1 MSGLKKFVVVSVTL
15 AFVLVPLLGPASF
28 ANAVT
33 IVDGDLVKTA
43 SSSAVYLIQGTT
55 KRVMPHANV
64 YASWGF
70 PADYS
75 TVKTV
80 SASDLAA
87 YTDGNAVPFRDGSL
101 FRGTATSLGGKDK
114 TAVFYVEGATLKPVV
129 SEAVYQALFKDANW
143 AKVTWVPDDLLTK
156 FSYPM
161 GADLTS
167 ATTHP
172 NGVLIKYS
180 NDPSKIYLISGGSK
194 RLFSSTAAI
203 TANRYSLSSVISID
217 ANEVYADGEPITGV
231 ETALLTAGWAGVTT
245 PVTGGLTVSLDS
257 SNPVGATLPPTAAN
271 VELLKVRLTA
281 GSTAVNVTGMTFKRN
296 GMGATGD
303 WTSLAVYEGGTRL
316 VSTGRAISSDNHEVE
331 FPVLAVAIPA
341 NSSKVVVLRGTVSN
355 PGTTGGR
362 HYFSV
367 KAVATTATV
376 AGLPVNGNEF
386 VIGVTG
392 GSTVTVAAGSS
403 PSNPNIGAQ
412 AAEIANFKLTAG
424 TNDIEAKEVVLT
436 LSGSLARAS
445 VTNLKLYQ
453 EATLLASAASVN
465 SNDTA
470 TFTLAAPFTI
480 LKGANRIFTV
490 KADLGGRVAET
501 LTIKIDDVD
510 HVTAVD
516 KVSLYGAAI
525 TGPSVTLA
533 TVIMQGGTVTL
544 ADNGPSA
551 GTIIKNSQDVVLTK
565 FSITSA
571 RQVEVKKL
579 NVTLVS
585 DGTNLLDIAGNAVLD
600 TDTIAD
606 LRIKDLDT
614 GATVASKPLTL
625 SNCVAATGCKTE
637 DDATDTAG
645 NNTWQLTDSFY
656 LTPNVTRHLAVTVD
670 IGTAT
675 LLANE
680 YLRADV
686 KSVVHTAATDYEY
699 RDVATGD
706 YIKLADVIPVSIS
719 GDNQTI
725 KASALTMSLASTPV
739 SSTVVKG
746 ATGVDALGV
755 VFTAGDSSDI
765 RLTSLQ
771 ARVYVSTVA
780 APRADGATTGT
791 EVTTP
796 NANILSAKLYDGD
809 ILLSTKTLSNTS
821 GNATIAHDYGKVTF
835 DGLNVIVPKSSN
847 KKLTIKLDTNQ
858 TQSAEIF
865 VAVSILGDEEV
876 TDPATADGN
885 ITAYDS
891 DSNTVDVTSNVNILH
906 ATNAPSIYINVKSV
920 GTLNMATDAETPISD
935 IVLSGATGVAI
946 SKIKFTATNETWT
959 VNKLRIKLNTAA
971 AEGSI
976 SKVIISPE
984 GGTAVDGYLTTV
996 SSVSYVQFSN
1006 LGWVIPAGTSKVLT
1020 IKADLKAIDQ
1030 NYAETGREIKLGVI
1044 DGTGTT
1050 DQFEAVGTSQTTLS
1064 EASSTGDK
1072 YGNPMYLRKSKPTVT
1087 RTALDSAILAEGT
1100 MTLFKFNVAAD
1111 AAGAVTLKKVAF
1123 DVIPSD
1129 ASSDTLQATTWALYD
1144 SVDMNTAIA
1153 GVWSNG
1159 SASSTS
1165 GACAI
1170 TAAAPGTVSLEMTNE
1185 KEIAAGSSKTF
1196 VLKGV
1201 VSNSAQYDSIITR
1214 LSSTNDTAANFV
1226 TGGLVQ
1232 DTTGQEL
1239 VKLDTGATTKS
1250 VSFLWSDKARG
1261 VYHAY
1266 GDGTYGST
1274 YLDWTSGYLVKTL
1287 PTEYSA
1293 LSR

>member
-1 MSGLKKFVVVSVTL
+1 MSGLKKFIVVG
-15 AFVLVPLLGPASF
+15 AFFLVITFGLNPAGF
-28 ANAVT
+28 IKGTT

-43 SSSAVYLIQGTT
+43 GSSAVYLIQGTT

-64 YASWGF
+64 YASWGY

-80 SASDLAA
+80 STSDLAA
-87 YTDGNAVPFRDGSL
+87 YADGNAVPFRDGSL
-101 FRGTATSLGGKDK
+101 FRGTAISLGGKDK
-114 TAVFYVEGATLKPVV
+114 TAVFYVEGSTLKPVL
-129 SEAVYQALFKDANW
+129 SEAVYMALFKDPNW
-143 AKVTWVPDDLLTK
+143 VKVTWVPDDLLTK
-156 FSYPM
+156 FNYPM
-161 GADLTS
+161 GTDLSST
-167 ATTHP
+167 TTHP

-180 NDPSKIYLISGGSK
+180 TDSSRTYLIEGGKK
-194 RLFSSTAAI
+194 RLFSSTAVI
-203 TANRYSLSSVISID
+203 TANRYSVSSVISVD
-217 ANEVYADGEPITGV
+217 ANEAYADGDPIIGV
-231 ETALLTAGWAGVTT
+231 ETALLTVGWAGVAT
-245 PVTGGLTVSLDS
+245 PVTGGLTISLDS
-257 SNPVGATLPPTAAN
+257 SNPIGATLPPTAAN

-303 WTSLAVYEGGTRL
+303 WTSLAVYDGGTRL
-316 VSTGRAISSDNHEVE
+316 VSTGRTISSDNHEIE
-331 FPVLAVAIPA
+331 FPVLAVSIPA
-341 NSSKVVVLRGTVSN
+341 NSSKVVTLRGTVSN
-355 PGTTGGR
+355 PAVTGGR

-367 KAVATTATV
+367 KSVATTATV
-376 AGLPVNGNEF
+376 TGLPINGNEF

-392 GSTVTVAAGSS
+392 GSTVTVAAASA

-424 TNDIEAKEVVLT
+424 TNDVEVKEVVLT

-453 EATLLASAASVN
+453 EATLLASAASVA
-465 SNDTA
+465 SNDTL
-470 TFTLAAPFTI
+470 TFTLGTPFTI

-490 KADLGGRVAET
+490 KADVGGRVAET
-501 LTIKIDDVD
+501 LTTKIDDVD

-533 TVIMQGGTVTL
+533 TVTMQGGTVTL

-551 GTIIKNSQDVVLTK
+551 GNITKNSQDVVLTK

-579 NVTLVS
+579 RVALVT
-585 DGTNLLDIAGNAVLD
+585 DGTNLLDIDGTGNTHLD
-600 TDTIAD
+600 TDTILD

-614 GATVASKPLTL
+614 GATVASKSLTRA
-625 SNCVAATGCKTE
+625 SCVAAAICLTE
-637 DDATDTAG
+637 NDATDAAG
-645 NNTWQLTDSFY
+645 NNTWELTDSFY
-656 LTPNVTRHLAVTVD
+656 LTPNVTRHLAVTID
-670 IGTAT
+670 TGTET
-675 LLANE
+675 HLAGE

-686 KSVVHTAATDYEY
+686 KSVVHTVATDYEY

-725 KASALTMSLASTPV
+725 RASALTMSLASTPV

-746 ATGVDALGV
+746 AAGVDALGV
-755 VFTAGDSSDI
+755 VFTAGDSSAI

-780 APRADGATTGT
+780 APRADGATAGT

-809 ILLSTKTLSNTS
+809 TLLSTKTLANTS

-835 DGLNVIVPKSSN
+835 DGLNVIVPISSN

-865 VAVSILGDEEV
+865 VAVSILGDEAV
-876 TDPATADGN
+876 DATADGN
-885 ITAYDS
+885 ITAYDA
-891 DSNTVDVTSNVNILH
+891 DSNTVDVTSNVNILG
-906 ATNAPSIYINVKSV
+906 AGAPSIYIDVKAV
-920 GTLNMATDAETPISD
+920 GTLNMAADAETPVSD
-935 IVLSGATGVAI
+935 IILSGATGVI
-946 SKIKFTATNETWT
+946 VSKIKFTATNETWT

-976 SKVIISPE
+976 NKVTISPE
-984 GGTAVDGYLTTV
+984 GGTATDGYLTTV
-996 SSVSYVQFSN
+996 SAVSYVQFTN
-1006 LGWVIPAGTSKVLT
+1006 LAWVIPAGTSKVLT

-1044 DGTGTT
+1044 DGNATTG
-1050 DQFEAVGTSQTTLS
+1050 QFEAVGTSQTTLT
-1064 EASSTGDK
+1064 EADSTGDK
-1072 YGNPMYLRKSKPTVT
+1072 YGNAMYLRKSKPTVT
-1087 RTALDSAILAEGT
+1087 KVALDADARILADGT
-1100 MTLFKFNVAAD
+1100 MALFKFNVAAD
-1111 AAGAVTLKKVAF
+1111 AAGSITLKKVAF

-1129 ASSDTLQATTWALYD
+1129 NAVVVALSATTWALYD

-1153 GVWSNG
+1153 GTWSDG
-1159 SASSTS
+1159 TTTSTA
-1165 GACAI
+1165 GAIAV
-1170 TAAAPGTVSLEMTNE
+1170 TTGKTVSLEMTNE

-1196 VLKGV
+1196 VLKAV
-1201 VSNSAQYDSIITR
+1201 ISNSAQYDSFITR
-1214 LSSTNDTAANFV
+1214 LGSTNDTAANFV
-1226 TGGLVQ
+1226 TGGLV
-1232 DTTGQEL
+1232 DDNTEL

-1266 GDGTYGST
+1266 GDGTYGSD

-1287 PTEYSA
+1287 PTDYSS